1 MLFEK
6 IFDDIQK
13 LGSPHDGDLVLFQ
26 IEDDQWTAGI
36 HPLLSQK
43 FYADSYEDLELQA
56 LEYAEDKSNRGIN
69 ISVWKKH
76 DFNTGMHFKVL

>member
-1 MLFEK
+1 MPFEK

-13 LGSPHDGDLVLFQ
+13 LGKPRDGDLVIFQ

-43 FYADSYEDLELQA
+43 FYANEYDDIEQQA
-56 LEYAEDKSNRGIN
+56 LQYVKDKSERGVY
-69 ISVWKKH
+69 ISVWKEGDANKEEY
-76 DFNTGMHFKVL
+76 FKVL